1 MALVPGSS
9 STDPRTLAPAP
20 ADEGV
25 GPVVALPRQGLPKA
39 VLIGFAIAAALILF
53 VILESRRRSNVEVA
67 ATAPQAVGTA
77 APAPPLIV
85 PGPVGQPQMQMQ
97 PQPQIYVQPQP
108 QARFVVPPAPA
119 APRYRPPPAQIQP
132 QVVYVPQQ
140 ENPVPQIQQAAPAR
154 TSGAP
159 ALVIDTTAGDA
170 GPAAASGAAGSPEA
184 PVAAAGGGGATIA
197 GTRSRAG
204 SLANRTTTVAQGT
217 LIPAVME
224 TAFNSNRPG
233 LARAIVSS
241 DIRGFDGSRVLIQR
255 GSRLIGEYR
264 TDTRPGQRRALVNWV
279 RLIRPDGVTI
289 AIGSP
294 STDTLG
300 RAGIK
305 ANVDT
310 HFFQRFAGALLRST
324 VDLGLTLAAGAANT
338 PLVVVPGSGGG
349 VTQGLQPA
357 DIPPTLTVRPGASI
371 SVFVARDLDFTGS
384 ERRR

>member
-1 MALVPGSS
+1 MALAPGSS
-9 STDPRTLAPAP
+9 SDPRTLAPTP
-20 ADEGV
+20 AEEGV

-39 VLIGFAIAAALILF
+39 VLIAFAIAAALILF
-53 VILESRRRSNVEVA
+53 VILESRRRATVEVS

-77 APAPPLIV
+77 APAPPLVV
-85 PGPVGQPQMQMQ
+85 PAPVGQPQMQ

-108 QARFVVPPAPA
+108 QQQFVAPPAPA
-119 APRYRPPPAQIQP
+119 AAPRYRTPPAQTQP
-132 QVVYVPQQ
+132 QIVYVPQQ
-140 ENPVPQIQQAAPAR
+140 PQPQPEPQIQPAPPRA
-154 TSGAP
+154 SGAP

-170 GPAAASGAAGSPEA
+170 GPAAAAGAAGSPEA
-184 PVAAAGGGGATIA
+184 AVAAAGAATIA

-224 TAFNSNRPG
+224 TGFNSNRPG
-233 LARAIVSS
+233 LARAIVSR

-264 TDTRPGQRRALVNWV
+264 TDVRPGQRRALVNWV

-300 RAGIK
+300 RAGIR
-305 ANVDT
+305 ANVNT
-310 HFFQRFAGALLRST
+310 HFFQRFAGAILRST
-324 VDLGLTLAAGAANT
+324 VDLGLTLAAGAANA
-338 PLVVVPGSGGG
+338 PLVVVPGSAGG